1 MQKCELAIVGGGPA
15 GLAAAL
21 KAREVGLEEIY
32 LLERDNFLGGQLVK
46 QTHQFFG
53 SHKQFAGIRGI
64 DIAEKFKDKLEDR
77 PEIKALK
84 GAVAQGYYEDDVL
97 GYSYRDKFFKLKPE
111 KTILATGASEKML
124 SFPNND
130 LPGIYGAGAVQ
141 TLMNQY
147 GIVPGEKI
155 LMIGAGNIGLIV
167 AYQLLQAG
175 IEVKAVIEA
184 TGRIGG
190 YAVHASKIRRAG
202 IPILTYHTIKEAR
215 GNEEVEAVVIQ
226 QLDEDW
232 QTVPGTE
239 QEMAVDTIC
248 LAVGLT
254 PKVDLAIQANCQ
266 MAYVAE
272 LGGDVPVRDKNL
284 QTSNPRVY
292 IAGDSAGIEEA
303 TAAILEGE
311 LAAAGAAADI
321 LPEGSAIDRE
331 RAEIKEKL
339 ADLRRGPVGE
349 HIRRGLTRARRNQNA
364 GRDRYTRSWKS

>member
-1 MQKCELAIVGGGPA
+1 VKKCDLAIVGGGPA
-15 GLAAAL
+15 GLAAAIKAHELGL
-21 KAREVGLEEIY
+21 KDIY

-53 SHKQFAGIRGI
+53 SHKQFAGTRGI
-64 DIAEKFKDKLEDR
+64 DIAEIFKEKLAKRE
-77 PEIKALK
+77 EIKVLK

-97 GYSYRDKFFKLKPE
+97 GYSYNNSFYKLKP
-111 KTILATGASEKML
+111 KRTILATGASEKML
-124 SFPNND
+124 AFPNND

-147 GIVPGEKI
+147 GIIPGEDI
-155 LMIGAGNIGLIV
+155 LMVGAGNIGLIV

-175 IEVKAVIEA
+175 VKVKAVIEA
-184 TGRIGG
+184 TGSIGG

-202 IPILTYHTIKEAR
+202 IPILTNHTIREAK
-215 GNEEVEAVVIQ
+215 GKEEVEGAVIQ
-226 QLDEDW
+226 ELDDDW
-232 QTVPGTE
+232 QLVAGTARE
-239 QEMAVDTIC
+239 LAVDTIC

-254 PKVDLAIQANCQ
+254 PKVDLAIQAGCQ

-272 LGGDVPVRDKNL
+272 LGGDVPVRDDCL

-311 LAAAGAAADI
+311 LAAINVAQDI
-321 LPEGSAIDRE
+321 LSDRKE
-331 RAEIKEKL
+331 LIAEDKTTREKL
-339 ADLRRGPVGE
+339 KALRKGPVGE
-349 HIRRGLTRARRNQNA
+349 HVRKGLNKVRRNEDA
-364 GRDRYTRSWKS
+364 GKDRYSRSWKG

>member
-1 MQKCELAIVGGGPA
+1 MEKCELAIVGGGPA

-21 KAREVGLEEIY
+21 KARELGLKEIF

-64 DIAEKFKDKLEDR
+64 DIAEIFKDKLEDQ
-77 PEIKALK
+77 PEIQALK

-97 GYSYRDKFFKLKPE
+97 GYSYRGKFFKLKPE

-147 GIVPGEKI
+147 GIIPGEKI

-175 IEVKAVIEA
+175 IEVEAVIEA
-184 TGRIGG
+184 TGIIGG

-215 GNEEVEAVVIQ
+215 GDEEVESAVIQ
-226 QLDEDW
+226 KLNENW
-232 QTVPGTE
+232 QPVPGTE
-239 QEMAVDTIC
+239 QEMEIDTIC

-254 PKVDLAIQANCQ
+254 PKVDLAIQAGCQ

-272 LGGDVPVRDKNL
+272 LGGDVPVRDENL
-284 QTSNPRVY
+284 QTSNSRVY

-311 LAAAGAAADI
+311 LAAASAAGEI
-321 LPEGSAIDRE
+321 FPGNSAIAQE
-331 RAEIKEKL
+331 RREIKEKL

-349 HIRRGLTRARRNQNA
+349 HIRRGLARVRRNQNA
-364 GRDRYTRSWKS
+364 GRDRYTRSWKN